1 MSSPPKHELY
11 YSQYCKYSSSI
22 LQELNKAG
30 LQEKFNYI
38 CIDKRFVKNNITYI
52 MLPNGQHFPLP
63 PMINRVPI
71 LLLKPKFEIL
81 SGNQIL
87 EFIKPQAKTI
97 KEEKTMLYEEP
108 NPFDLSR
115 DTLRS
120 SGVAS
125 DNYSFLDQNDDELS
139 VKGNGGLRQMHNYVS
154 LNDSMSLS
162 MQLPTDEAEYKTDKL
177 KEGETSM
184 EALQRKREQELTNI
198 KYT

>member
-1 MSSPPKHELY
+1 MSAPKHELY
-11 YSQYCKYSSSI
+11 FSHYCKHSSTI

-30 LQEKFNYI
+30 MQSKFNYI
-38 CIDKRFVKNNITYI
+38 CIDKRFVKDNITYI

-81 SGNQIL
+81 SGTQIL
-87 EFIKPQAKTI
+87 EYIKPQAKTI
-97 KEEKTMLYEEP
+97 QEEKTMLYSEP

-125 DNYSFLDQNDDELS
+125 D
-139 VKGNGGLRQMHNYVS
+139 H
-154 LNDSMSLS
+154 
-162 MQLPTDEAEYKTDKL
+162 
-177 KEGETSM
+177 
-184 EALQRKREQELTNI
+184 
-198 KYT
+198 